1 MQKIIDTFLTAIKG
15 GEQNFTSGS
24 INRAIV
30 LLSIPMVIEMLGE
43 GLFAIVDAFFVG
55 RISNAAV
62 TTVGLTETVATLIY
76 SLAIGISIAAT
87 ATVARRIGENKPDE
101 AAKAAVQ
108 AILLGI
114 GISVIVLFA
123 GFFYAADI
131 LALMGADEE
140 VLATGTTYTRIL
152 LSTNVVIMLL
162 FILNGIFRGAGDA
175 SMAMVSLW
183 VANGLNIVLDPL
195 LIFGIGFFPELGLT
209 GAAVATSIG
218 RATGVAFQLFILFGG
233 SRIIKITR
241 QHLRVVPT
249 MLKKLANIASTGAM
263 QFLIAS
269 ASWIFLA
276 RIMASF
282 GTDVYAGYTFAIR
295 IVIFTIL
302 PSWGISNAASTLV
315 GQNLGAG
322 QPERAEKSVW
332 RAAFG
337 NMVFLLL
344 VSISFWIWAE
354 PLIQIFTDDV
364 KAIEAGVMSLR
375 IFCVGYAFYAY
386 GMVVSQAFGGAG
398 DTRTPTVINFI
409 CFWLVEIPLAYLLA
423 RTLDWGPAGVIWAI
437 AVSESLLAVLAIAI
451 FRKGKWKLTEV

>member
-1 MQKIIDTFLTAIKG
+1 MQKIIDTLLTAIKG
-15 GEQNFTSGS
+15 DEKNFTSGS

-87 ATVARRIGENKPDE
+87 AMVARRIGENKPDE
-101 AAKAAVQ
+101 AARAAMQ
-108 AILLGI
+108 AIMLGVLV
-114 GISVIVLFA
+114 SCIVMVGGFFFA
-123 GFFYAADI
+123 GDI
-131 LALMGADEE
+131 LRLMGADAE
-140 VLATGTTYTRIL
+140 VLAQGTTYTRIL

-195 LIFGIGFFPELGLT
+195 LIFGIGFFPEMGLT

-218 RATGVAFQLFILFGG
+218 RGTGVAFQLFILFGG
-233 SRIIKITR
+233 SRIIKVTW
-241 QHLRVVPT
+241 QHVQVIPAMLR
-249 MLKKLANIASTGAM
+249 KLLDIASTGAM

-282 GTDVYAGYTFAIR
+282 GNDVYAGYTFAIR

-322 QPERAEKSVW
+322 HPERAEKSVW
-332 RAAFG
+332 RAAFY
-337 NMVFLLL
+337 NMIFLLT
-344 VSISFWIWAE
+344 VSIGFWIWAE
-354 PLIQIFTDDV
+354 SLIQMFTDDV

-375 IFCVGYAFYAY
+375 IFCIGYIFYAY

-398 DTRTPTVINFI
+398 DTRTPTVINLI

-423 RTLDWGPAGVIWAI
+423 RTFEWGPSGVIWAI

-451 FRKGKWKLTEV
+451 FRKGRWKFVKV

>member
-1 MQKIIDTFLTAIKG
+1 
-15 GEQNFTSGS
+15 
-24 INRAIV
+24 
-30 LLSIPMVIEMLGE
+30 
-43 GLFAIVDAFFVG
+43 
-55 RISNAAV
+55 
-62 TTVGLTETVATLIY
+62 
-76 SLAIGISIAAT
+76 
-87 ATVARRIGENKPDE
+87 VARRIGENKPDE

-108 AILLGI
+108 AILLGVLVSI
-114 GISVIVLFA
+114 LVLFV

-162 FILNGIFRGAGDA
+162 FILNGVFRGAGDA

-183 VANGLNIVLDPL
+183 VANGLNIVLDPM

-233 SRIIKITR
+233 SRIIKITW
-241 QHLRVVPT
+241 QHLRLIPA
-249 MLKKLANIASTGAM
+249 MLMKLLDIASTGAM

-322 QPERAEKSVW
+322 KPDRAEKSVW

-337 NMVFLLL
+337 NMVFLLT
-344 VSISFWIWAE
+344 VSVGFWIWAE
-354 PLIQIFTDDV
+354 PLIQVFTDDV

-375 IFCVGYAFYAY
+375 IFCVGYIFYAY

-398 DTRTPTVINFI
+398 DTRTPTVINLI

-423 RTLDWGPAGVIWAI
+423 RTFDWGPSGVIWAI
-437 AVSESLLAVLAIAI
+437 AISESLLAVLAIAI
-451 FRKGKWKLTEV
+451 FRKGKWKLVKV